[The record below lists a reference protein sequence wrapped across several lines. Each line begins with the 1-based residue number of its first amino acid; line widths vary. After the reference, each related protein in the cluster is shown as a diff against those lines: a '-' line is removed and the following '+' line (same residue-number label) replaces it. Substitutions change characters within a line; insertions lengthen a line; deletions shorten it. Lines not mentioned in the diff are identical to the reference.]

1 MYKDIYKGIYK
12 SYKLLHPSSWTYNGC
27 VVRKRSCNVACI
39 TTWDYIVATV
49 VEYVACI
56 TTWDHIVATVVE
68 YVACITTWDYIV
80 ATVVEY
86 CMRSKLMSPSPVCL
100 ASRNLAH
107 RPYHTLPIWQH
118 VCMHKYLT
126 NTFMYKYLTNIC
138 MHKNPVIDTVWT
150 CYAILFHLSK
160 QKLHIFRGFSSGA
173 KF

>member
-12 SYKLLHPSSWTYNGC
+12 SYIFLHPSSWTYNGC

-56 TTWDHIVATVVE
+56 TTWD
-68 YVACITTWDYIV
+68 YIV

-86 CMRSKLMSPSPVCL
+86 GMRSKLMSPSPVCL

-118 VCMHKYLT
+118 VCIHKYLT
-126 NTFMYKYLTNIC
+126 NICVHKYLTNIC